1 MRSSFPK
8 RRADD
13 SGTSIRVTWPHE
25 EIDPVEVVQI
35 KFKCQC
41 LCRLQDPL
49 SLKLP
54 VGSRRGETA
63 PAVVSVLKKSDVFAI
78 AKLLIYSRKSD

>member
-1 MRSSFPK
+1 MRSSFPQ

-13 SGTSIRVTWPHE
+13 SGTSIGVTWPHE

-35 KFKCQC
+35 KCQC

-54 VGSRRGETA
+54 VGSRRGENRA
-63 PAVVSVLKKSDVFAI
+63 SGCERFEKKNVFAI
-78 AKLLIYSRKSD
+78 AKLLIYSRKCV